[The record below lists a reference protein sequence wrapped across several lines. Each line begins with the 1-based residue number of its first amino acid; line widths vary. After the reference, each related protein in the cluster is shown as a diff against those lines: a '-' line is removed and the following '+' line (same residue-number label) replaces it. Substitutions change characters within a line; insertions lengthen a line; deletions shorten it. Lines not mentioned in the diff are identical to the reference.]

1 MSYMTRIPG
10 YPDRDDVHAG
20 MAHFAGGGP
29 EGKTCESCKHR
40 GYSRKGRDKFN
51 PRTNLIEETHYHARG
66 CRMFL
71 KLHGQHGSPIRKDW
85 RACRYYADRR

>member
-40 GYSRKGRDKFN
+40 GYSRKGRDKST
-51 PRTNLIEETHYHARG
+51 PEPT
-66 CRMFL
+66 
-71 KLHGQHGSPIRKDW
+71 
-85 RACRYYADRR
+85 